1 VLLLRRLKL
10 LVRLALKRP
19 LQAAAGVVAVIVL
32 VAAGVMLF
40 AWSGLYNVAASRGH
54 WYVVDRFLRFG
65 MENSVRAR
73 APDADP
79 PALDDPDLIR
89 LGGAHYHG
97 GCAFCHGAPGSRS
110 SPIVQNMLPS
120 PPDLQDQIPLWT
132 DQELFWLV
140 KHGLKYAGMPAWPA
154 QDRDDEVWAV
164 VAFLRR
170 LPGLD
175 PAAYEKIALGGV
187 EPDPSGGRELATAES
202 NPDAVGACA
211 RCHGSEGQGPASTLV
226 PRLEGQSFEWLSRSL
241 RDYAAGARHSG
252 IMQPLAAALSPRA
265 VTELAQY
272 YARRPLSFLEGA
284 AARGSGS
291 VENGRRLA
299 TEGDAAEELPACL
312 SCHGPSGS
320 REYPRLAGQSARYL
334 SAQLLAWRGGK
345 EGASPT
351 HAIMAPI
358 ARRLNDAQ
366 IADVSAFFASLSP
379 VPMEAGK
386 P

>member
-1 VLLLRRLKL
+1 VLRLRWLKL
-10 LVRLALKRP
+10 LSRLALKRP
-19 LQAAAGVVAVIVL
+19 LQAAACVVAVIVL
-32 VAAGVMLF
+32 VAVGVIVF
-40 AWSGLYNVAASRGH
+40 AWSGLYNVAASHGH

-73 APDADP
+73 APDVKP
-79 PALDDPDLIR
+79 PALDDPDLVR

-97 GCAFCHGAPGSRS
+97 CCAFCHGAPGSRS
-110 SPIVQNMLPS
+110 SPIVQTMLPP
-120 PPDLQDQIPLWT
+120 PPDLQEQVPLWT
-132 DQELFWLV
+132 NQELFWLV

-175 PAAYEKIALGGV
+175 PAGYESIALGGV
-187 EPDPSGGRELATAES
+187 EPDPSGGRQLATAES
-202 NPDAVGACA
+202 SPDAVGACA
-211 RCHGSEGQGPASTLV
+211 RCHGSEGQGPTSALV
-226 PRLEGQSFEWLSRSL
+226 PRLAGQSVEWLTRAL
-241 RDYAAGARHSG
+241 HDYAAGARHSG

-272 YARRPLSFLEGA
+272 YAGLPPSSPEGA
-284 AARGSGS
+284 AARASGS
-291 VENGRRLA
+291 IENGRRLA
-299 TEGDAAEELPACL
+299 TDGDAAAELPACL

-320 REYPRLAGQSARYL
+320 REYPRLAGQPARYL
-334 SAQLLAWRGGK
+334 SAQLMAWRGGK
-345 EGASPT
+345 GGASAT

-358 ARRLNDAQ
+358 ARRLNDRQ

-379 VPMEAGK
+379 VSEEAGR